1 MEHFLANYAGQSA
14 PKWTK
19 TATELIQQQK
29 SYEQIKSEHVYIN
42 KLKRSSKQNCHS
54 YLVPSLNSEVTDDC
68 LDVSST
74 I

>member
-29 SYEQIKSEHVYIN
+29 SYEQIKSEQKNI
-42 KLKRSSKQNCHS
+42 KR
-54 YLVPSLNSEVTDDC
+54 C
-68 LDVSST
+68 LQYMY
-74 I
+74 